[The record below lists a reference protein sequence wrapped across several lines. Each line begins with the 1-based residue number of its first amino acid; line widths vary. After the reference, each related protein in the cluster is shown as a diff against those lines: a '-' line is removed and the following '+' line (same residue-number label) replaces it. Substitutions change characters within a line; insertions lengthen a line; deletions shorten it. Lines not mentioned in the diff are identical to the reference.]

1 MWFRIAVF
9 RGCPRGEMK
18 PFENIKEPQPPSA
31 RVLLWADL
39 KHSDME
45 ELEKTNSI
53 PEIKRILSHALL
65 VSVPQPKQGVLLEL
79 YTNLVLFCRERNFN
93 REQTSVLIS
102 IIKNVHQFNTETP
115 LDNTDHCLSYC
126 SELLLCHSV
135 RRPPFSIDLFSS
147 EQMTQILNY
156 FINTYMRHYFL
167 YKYIFTPE
175 VQLDISVS
183 YIGIPEEDAN
193 IEETAQFE
201 STPDGEKETER
212 ETEMDGEVQQNDALP
227 EMKTTE
233 TDSPNQGSSKSELR
247 SIVQKEVRDEVM
259 RLTDQ
264 LQKRLQDSADQL
276 NDIISKLE
284 AKIQVK

>member
-1 MWFRIAVF
+1 
-9 RGCPRGEMK
+9 MK
-18 PFENIKEPQPPSA
+18 PFENFKEPQPPRA

-45 ELEKTNSI
+45 EIEKTNSI
-53 PEIKRILSHALL
+53 HEIQRILCRALL
-65 VSVPQPKQGVLLEL
+65 VSDVPQPKQGVLLEL
-79 YTNLVLFCRERNFN
+79 YTNLVLFCRERHFN

-115 LDNTDHCLSYC
+115 LNNTDHCLTYC

-135 RRPPFSIDLFSS
+135 RRPPFSVDLFSS
-147 EQMTQILNY
+147 EQMTQILY
-156 FINTYMRHYFL
+156 HFINTYMRHYFL

-175 VQLDISVS
+175 VQLDISLS
-183 YIGIPEEDAN
+183 YIGIPEGDTN
-193 IEETAQFE
+193 IEETAQSE
-201 STPDGEKETER
+201 STADGEKETER
-212 ETEMDGEVQQNDALP
+212 KTEMDGEVQQSAALP

-233 TDSPNQGSSKSELR
+233 TDSPNQGSSSKSELR

-264 LQKRLQDSADQL
+264 LQQRLQDSADQL
-276 NDIISKLE
+276 NDTISKLE
-284 AKIQVK
+284 AKIQVKK

>member
-31 RVLLWADL
+31 RVLLW
-39 KHSDME
+39 
-45 ELEKTNSI
+45 
-53 PEIKRILSHALL
+53 ILSHALL

-175 VQLDISVS
+175 LDISVS

>member
-1 MWFRIAVF
+1 
-9 RGCPRGEMK
+9 MK
-18 PFENIKEPQPPSA
+18 PFEDIKVSQPPRA

-45 ELEKTNSI
+45 EIEKTNSI
-53 PEIKRILSHALL
+53 PDIERILCRALL
-65 VSVPQPKQGVLLEL
+65 VSDVPQPKQRVLLEL
-79 YTNLVLFCRERNFN
+79 YTNLVLFCREKNFN

-115 LDNTDHCLSYC
+115 LNNTDHCLTYC

-147 EQMTQILNY
+147 EQVTQILYY

-175 VQLDISVS
+175 VQLDIYLS
-183 YIGIPEEDAN
+183 YIGIPEEDTD
-193 IEETAQFE
+193 IEETAKSE
-201 STPDGEKETER
+201 SATDGERETEK
-212 ETEMDGEVQQNDALP
+212 ETEMDGEVQLSAALP

-233 TDSPNQGSSKSELR
+233 TDSPNQGSSSKSELR

-259 RLTDQ
+259 RLTAQ
-264 LQKRLQDSADQL
+264 LQQRLQDSADQL
-276 NDIISKLE
+276 NDTISKLE
-284 AKIQVK
+284 AKIQVKK

>member
-1 MWFRIAVF
+1 
-9 RGCPRGEMK
+9 MK
-18 PFENIKEPQPPSA
+18 SFENIKEPHPPRA

-45 ELEKTNSI
+45 EIEKTNSI
-53 PEIKRILSHALL
+53 PEIERILCRALL
-65 VSVPQPKQGVLLEL
+65 VSDVPQPKQGVLLEL
-79 YTNLVLFCRERNFN
+79 YTNLVLFCREKKFN

-102 IIKNVHQFNTETP
+102 IIKNVHLFNTETP
-115 LDNTDHCLSYC
+115 LNNTDHCLTYC

-147 EQMTQILNY
+147 EQMTQILYY

-175 VQLDISVS
+175 VQLDISLS
-183 YIGIPEEDAN
+183 YIGIPEDN
-193 IEETAQFE
+193 TDIEETAKSE
-201 STPDGEKETER
+201 STADGEKETER
-212 ETEMDGEVQQNDALP
+212 ETEMDGEVQQSAALP

-233 TDSPNQGSSKSELR
+233 TDSPNQGSSSKSELR

-264 LQKRLQDSADQL
+264 LQQRLQDSADQL
-276 NDIISKLE
+276 NDTISKLE
-284 AKIQVK
+284 AKIQIKK

>member
-1 MWFRIAVF
+1 
-9 RGCPRGEMK
+9 MK
-18 PFENIKEPQPPSA
+18 PFENIKEPQPPKA

-45 ELEKTNSI
+45 EIEKTNSI
-53 PEIKRILSHALL
+53 PEIERILCHALL
-65 VSVPQPKQGVLLEL
+65 VSDVPQPKQRVLLEL
-79 YTNLVLFCRERNFN
+79 YSNLVLFCREKKFN

-115 LDNTDHCLSYC
+115 LNNTDHCLTYC

-147 EQMTQILNY
+147 EQMTQILYY

-175 VQLDISVS
+175 VQLDISLS
-183 YIGIPEEDAN
+183 YIGIPEEDTN
-193 IEETAQFE
+193 IEETAQSE
-201 STPDGEKETER
+201 STADGEKETER
-212 ETEMDGEVQQNDALP
+212 ETEMDGEVQQSAALP

-233 TDSPNQGSSKSELR
+233 TDSPNQGSSSKSELS
-247 SIVQKEVRDEVM
+247 SIVQKGVRDEVM

-264 LQKRLQDSADQL
+264 LQQRLQDSADKL
-276 NDIISKLE
+276 NDTISKLE
-284 AKIQVK
+284 AKIQFKK